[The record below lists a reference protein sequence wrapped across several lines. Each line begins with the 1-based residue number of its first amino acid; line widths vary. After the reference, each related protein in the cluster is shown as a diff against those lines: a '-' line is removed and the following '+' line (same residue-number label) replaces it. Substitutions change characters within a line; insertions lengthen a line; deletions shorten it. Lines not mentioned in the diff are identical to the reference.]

1 MANTFYSVCYRCIH
15 PRRKSKTL
23 YKSELDV
30 DNPVYDEAGVGLLNP
45 HEVQA
50 RCGLIVY
57 SIRVPYSGYFLRAK
71 IFAEVNFRNSF
82 IGIHQA
88 QSKLTI
94 VCITDAR
101 NRDPCQIVQYYG

>member
-1 MANTFYSVCYRCIH
+1 M
-15 PRRKSKTL
+15 
-23 YKSELDV
+23 

-57 SIRVPYSGYFLRAK
+57 SIRVLYSGYFLRGK